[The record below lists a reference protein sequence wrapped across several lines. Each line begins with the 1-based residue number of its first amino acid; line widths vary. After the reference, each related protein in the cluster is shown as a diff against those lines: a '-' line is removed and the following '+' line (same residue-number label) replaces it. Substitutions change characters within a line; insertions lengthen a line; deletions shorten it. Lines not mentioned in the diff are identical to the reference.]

1 MKLIKVFFLIVFIL
15 CCELTSAQQR
25 FKIENGSFLIV
36 GKRTQL
42 ICGEMHYSCIP
53 HEYWRD
59 RLKRT
64 KAMGLNTIS
73 TYVLGN
79 FHKRQPDIF
88 DFKGQADLSHFIK
101 LTQEESLYVLLRP
114 GLYVCA
120 EWDFGGYPYRLL
132 NEEGMVFR
140 SRNEH
145 FLKAC
150 ERYIMRLGEEL
161 SSQTINRG
169 DNILMVQLE
178 NEYGSYGDDKIYLSA
193 LKNMIQKAGFDI
205 PLLTCDG
212 GGQIEAGHLEGVFP
226 AINGVLG
233 DDILRL

>member
-1 MKLIKVFFLIVFIL
+1 MKFCHV
-15 CCELTSAQQR
+15 
-25 FKIENGSFLIV
+25 
-36 GKRTQL
+36 
-42 ICGEMHYSCIP
+42 
-53 HEYWRD
+53 
-59 RLKRT
+59 LK
-64 KAMGLNTIS
+64 
-73 TYVLGN
+73 
-79 FHKRQPDIF
+79 
-88 DFKGQADLSHFIK
+88 K

-205 PLLTCDG
+205 PLLTCDR

>member
-132 NEEGMVFR
+132 NEEGMFSEVEMNTF
-140 SRNEH
+140 
-145 FLKAC
+145 
-150 ERYIMRLGEEL
+150 
-161 SSQTINRG
+161 
-169 DNILMVQLE
+169 
-178 NEYGSYGDDKIYLSA
+178 
-193 LKNMIQKAGFDI
+193 
-205 PLLTCDG
+205 
-212 GGQIEAGHLEGVFP
+212 
-226 AINGVLG
+226 
-233 DDILRL
+233 

>member
-1 MKLIKVFFLIVFIL
+1 MLRINISPA
-15 CCELTSAQQR
+15 T

-42 ICGEMHYSCIP
+42 ICGEMHYSRIP

-64 KAMGLNTIS
+64 RVMELNTIP
-73 TYVLGN
+73 TYVFWN
-79 FHKRQPDIF
+79 FHKRQPGIF

-101 LTQEESLYVLLRP
+101 LAQEESLYALLRLGP
-114 GLYVCA
+114 YVCA
-120 EWDFGGYPYRLL
+120 EWDFGGYPYWLL

-161 SSQTINRG
+161 SSQTINRR

-205 PLLTCDG
+205 SLLTCNE
-212 GGQIEAGHLEGVFP
+212 GGQIEASHLEGVFP